1 VLREERA
8 VPQTR
13 AIPFDTSA
21 VELTCVVAPRPKIK
35 NFRSGEVDTD
45 RETGATLVTVG
56 LVATVNGRAD
66 MFTVSV
72 PEPGVPAEL
81 RVGQVVEAIGL
92 VYRHGVSDKDKR
104 PWEMFT
110 ARALSPVLVPEG

>member
-1 VLREERA
+1 M
-8 VPQTR
+8 PQKR
-13 AIPFDTSA
+13 AIPFDTA
-21 VELTCVVAPRPKIK
+21 GVELTCVVAPRPKIK
-35 NFRSGEVDTD
+35 DFRSGEVDTD
-45 RETGATLVTVG
+45 RETGATLVMVG

-81 RVGQVVEAIGL
+81 GVGQVVKATGL
-92 VYRHGVSDKDKR
+92 VYRHGVSDKGDKR

-110 ARALSPVLVPEG
+110 ARALTLALVPEG